1 MLRVEWSARKNRSNI
16 IKHGVDFAEAKSV
29 FDDPLQLT
37 VPDPDHSISEK
48 RFITVG
54 MSERNRLLIMAHTIE
69 DDRIRIIT
77 ARRPTRTERRNYEE
91 GGFDA

>member
-1 MLRVEWSARKNRSNI
+1 MIRIEWSATKNRRNI
-16 IKHGVDFAEAKSV
+16 LKHGVDFAEAKSI

-37 VPDPDHSISEK
+37 VADTDHSIEEK

-54 MSERNRLLIMAHTIE
+54 MSDRNRLLIMAHTIE
-69 DDRIRIIT
+69 DDKIRIIT
-77 ARRPTRTERRNYEE
+77 ARRPTRSERKNYEE

>member
-1 MLRVEWSARKNRSNI
+1 MLRIEWSARKNRGNI
-16 IKHGVDFAEAKSV
+16 QKHGVDFAEAKTV
-29 FDDPLQLT
+29 FDDPLHLT
-37 VPDPDHSISEK
+37 TTDPDHSIGER

-77 ARRPTRTERRNYEE
+77 ARRPTRSERKDYEE

>member
-1 MLRVEWSARKNRSNI
+1 MLRIEWSPRRNRANI
-16 IKHGVDFAEAKSV
+16 LKHGVDFEEAKSV

-37 VPDPDHSISEK
+37 VSDPDHSIDEK
-48 RFITVG
+48 RYVTVG
-54 MSERNRLLIMAHTIE
+54 MSDRNRLLIMAHTIE

-77 ARRPTRTERRNYEE
+77 ARRPTRSERKDYEE